1 MRVLSGWRPLLRL
14 AWRDARRARG
24 RSILVLVM
32 IALPVLGVSAAA
44 IAYRTMEVTGVEG
57 LDRTIGSADAGIRV
71 DPGSARVVQAFDP
84 QVYSGGE
91 YDDAA
96 AMPDLDA
103 IQRQLGRDVP
113 AIEWTD
119 HGQRFVTDAGVA
131 DSEATE
137 VDLRDPLA
145 AGLFELTSGRL
156 PETSDEVVVNE
167 ALAERGPGLGERLE
181 TDGLALAI
189 VGTVESAAVRDYP
202 VVVGL
207 PGAFGT
213 GDESVGRTFLVG
225 GGPVSWPEVQAL
237 NEIGAVVTS
246 RSVLTDPPPDSAL
259 PAEVRALPSGLDD
272 TTLSVVV
279 LVVVMALLE
288 VVLLAGPAFAV
299 SARRQSR
306 SIALLV

>member
-1 MRVLSGWRPLLRL
+1 M
-14 AWRDARRARG
+14 
-24 RSILVLVM
+24 
-32 IALPVLGVSAAA
+32 
-44 IAYRTMEVTGVEG
+44 
-57 LDRTIGSADAGIRV
+57 
-71 DPGSARVVQAFDP
+71 
-84 QVYSGGE
+84 
-91 YDDAA
+91 
-96 AMPDLDA
+96 
-103 IQRQLGRDVP
+103 
-113 AIEWTD
+113 
-119 HGQRFVTDAGVA
+119 
-131 DSEATE
+131 
-137 VDLRDPLA
+137 
-145 AGLFELTSGRL
+145 
-156 PETSDEVVVNE
+156 VVNE

-181 TDGLALAI
+181 TDGLSLAI

-246 RSVLTDPPPDSAL
+246 QSVLTDPPPDSAL

-306 SIALLV
+306 SIALLVASGGTPAQARRLVLANGVVLGAVASLVGVVAGLGVGALAMPVLQHFSGSVFGPYDVPWLVLVGVAGFGLLSAVLAAVVPAWIASRQDVVAVLAGRRGDRAPSTRSPVVGVLLLGLGVVTAAFPVPEWMAGPARDN